1 MSRPCGACSLPPA
14 LQHHVVEERRRLVPL
29 RMIAD
34 QLREAGHPLSKDAL
48 LRHFETCVPASL
60 LDEPADTADRPD
72 LAVARAAADCL
83 ARWSSI
89 ARSLSDRLHR
99 DGYHEAAEIVASVL
113 PELMR
118 PGHPLCLPEYQA
130 QANSRQCERN
140 VT

>member
-29 RMIAD
+29 RTIAGE
-34 QLREAGHPLSKDAL
+34 LREAGHPLSKDAL
-48 LRHFETCVPASL
+48 FRHFETCVPASL
-60 LDEPADTADRPD
+60 LEEPTVGLDRPD

-99 DGYHEAAEIVASVL
+99 DGHHEAAEIVAGVL

-130 QANSRQCERN
+130 QANNSQYERN
-140 VT
+140 MT